1 MTYLIS
7 CGVDNSVAFK
17 TMESVRKGNKIPADY
32 MDTIVE
38 HGVPD
43 YYIESANKCKYLFP
57 KAHAIAYVTMAV
69 RIAWFKLHKPLA
81 YYACFFSTRANQ
93 YDVKAMAGGM
103 DAIIHALEEIK
114 RKKEEKTQSNKD
126 EEIEKTLHIALE
138 MYERGYRITNIDL
151 YKSDATKFVVDEKNN
166 AIIPPFICID
176 GLGDGPSE
184 SIVEARKRPFVSQE
198 DLMVRTKINSQ
209 NLENLRKLHVLDD
222 LPEED
227 QIRLF

>member
-1 MTYLIS
+1 
-7 CGVDNSVAFK
+7 
-17 TMESVRKGNKIPADY
+17 
-32 MDTIVE
+32 
-38 HGVPD
+38 
-43 YYIESANKCKYLFP
+43 
-57 KAHAIAYVTMAV
+57 
-69 RIAWFKLHKPLA
+69 
-81 YYACFFSTRANQ
+81 
-93 YDVKAMAGGM
+93 
-103 DAIIHALEEIK
+103 
-114 RKKEEKTQSNKD
+114 
-126 EEIEKTLHIALE
+126 